1 MRLNPIGSINGLQPL
16 VEGQSSVTISVRHT
30 AHGCVCELLTPLMSG
45 GADDTGTLTEM
56 TGLEILKHAV
66 TEVHAGWIGD
76 AEHREGEVE
85 GGGAT
90 QSRLDF
96 QRMLSDG
103 AEACE
108 KASEDWREADYD
120 HAVRAVKAVAG
131 ALSEA
136 PEYGAP
142 SDGTGQWATL
152 RLKSGKGLLAP
163 VKKLL
168 RDAVRKAAASWST
181 TSSGGDEE
189 EREASA
195 RTEQQDREQARQ
207 EQQQELKELVLGLDL
222 LDRDGR
228 DAAPAVLEALYAHEL
243 FTIRSL
249 RHLTVSDLVAGGIR
263 LGPASEIVEAVAA
276 RAKEEALAVQLAV
289 QERQRAQSY
298 AEEQEFYAE
307 GKSGEPGLAVWPT
320 GMAAAPPGSLRPPV
334 QGALRHAPRAR
345 GSLSPPPLGGSPAAS
360 PPRASSPR
368 ARGSQV
374 SSPLGGSATA
384 SPLGNGR
391 TAATI
396 APLRQRGDGALA
408 EEDDGLILA
417 DAAEGE
423 HHEEGGASIEP
434 SPVGSH
440 HEGARSAW
448 GPNSRQLKAL
458 IKIVATRIK
467 GAEGAVRARLISVG
481 VRVLPQ
487 VAPRNGSGNQLA
499 TEWEGPRRFGAIRP
513 PGPGEYL
520 DADVR
525 RRLEEAV
532 YDLRDDDGEAA
543 ASGGNLHTRGSP
555 TDAKNKTTIDLD
567 SMHGIAITAWSGLEG
582 VLGESKGFL
591 RFLGLVVDLTANT
604 DSVCDI
610 ADTMT
615 AALVKQ
621 LRMLRT
627 QFNRQHHS
635 PELPGNAH
643 DAAQVVAHIFD
654 EVATWLNSPTMKRLA
669 GRVAAGDRRDYME
682 QMLASRVF
690 LSIDS
695 MGAPEDIGAG
705 LLHVPLLRGGPEVER
720 FLMGFLHDAVL
731 GSNAFQER
739 CAARD
744 VFGRLGPPSGGEGG
758 GARGSNKTPAAS
770 GGRGGGARG
779 PKKTPAAKRPQPPR
793 DAVSVT
799 PTAHKDAG
807 RRKAKVGALISDKAA
822 IARLGLSMD
831 QMACVAAIGLPNHD
845 FSADRLW
852 RPAPGEPIND
862 TRSLKAWWVDR
873 VLLDWTRACEQGGVD
888 PITALAVGSTPGS
901 GI

>member
-1 MRLNPIGSINGLQPL
+1 
-16 VEGQSSVTISVRHT
+16 
-30 AHGCVCELLTPLMSG
+30 MSG
-45 GADDTGTLTEM
+45 GGDDAGAPTEM
-56 TGLEILKHAV
+56 SGLEILKQAV
-66 TEVHAGWIGD
+66 TEGHAGGFGVVEHLEGGD
-76 AEHREGEVE
+76 A
-85 GGGAT
+85 GGGDS
-90 QSRLDF
+90 QSRLEY
-96 QRMLSDG
+96 QRMLIAG
-103 AEACE
+103 GEACE
-108 KASEDWREADYD
+108 KATEDWAEADYD
-120 HAVRAVKAVAG
+120 CAVGAVKAVAG
-131 ALSEA
+131 ALPDA
-136 PEYGAP
+136 PEFGAP
-142 SDGTGQWATL
+142 SDGIGPWATL

-207 EQQQELKELVLGLDL
+207 GQQQELKELVQGLGL

-228 DAAPAVLEALYAHEL
+228 DAAPAVLAALYAHEL

-249 RHLTVSDLVAGGIR
+249 RRLTVSDLVAGGIR

-276 RAKEEALAVQLAV
+276 RAREE
-289 QERQRAQSY
+289 RAQFY

-320 GMAAAPPGSLRPPV
+320 GMAAAPLGSLRPPA
-334 QGALRHAPRAR
+334 QGALRHAPLAR
-345 GSLSPPPLGGSPAAS
+345 GSPMPPPPGGSPAAS

-374 SSPLGGSATA
+374 SSPLGGSAAA
-384 SPLGNGR
+384 SPLGKGR

-423 HHEEGGASIEP
+423 HLEEGGASIEA
-434 SPVGSH
+434 STEGSH

-448 GPNSRQLKAL
+448 GRNSRQLKAL

-481 VRVLPQ
+481 VRVLPR
-487 VAPRNGSGNQLA
+487 VAPRNGSDNQLA
-499 TEWEGPRRFGAIRP
+499 TEWEGPRRSGAMRH
-513 PGPGEYL
+513 PGPGEYV
-520 DADVR
+520 DPAVR

-555 TDAKNKTTIDLD
+555 TDAKNKTTIDLE

-604 DSVCDI
+604 DSVRDI

-654 EVATWLNSPTMKRLA
+654 EVATWLNSPTMRRLA

-695 MGAPEDIGAG
+695 MGAPEEIGAG
-705 LLHVPLLRGGPEVER
+705 LLHVPLLRGGPVVEH
-720 FLMGFLHDAVL
+720 FLMGFLNDAVL

-744 VFGRLGPPSGGEGG
+744 VFGRLGPPSGGGGG

-793 DAVSVT
+793 AAVSVT

-822 IARLGLSMD
+822 IARLGLSMN
-831 QMACVAAIGLPNHD
+831 QLACVAAIGLPNHD

-852 RPAPGEPIND
+852 RPAPGESSTA

-873 VLLDWTRACEQGGVD
+873 VLLDWTSACEQGGVD